1 MEATSSAAQQATLL
15 GCCLQAWSLLVV
27 HGSSSMAGGSSCC
40 AGRPI
45 AIHRY
50 PTQTLLSCLASL
62 QCTQQQRLLQ
72 DSPVCSWTVRCH
84 DLLLAA
90 AAAAAADSN
99 HSHPVYEEHGVVAKR
114 QLEQHRVRPCG
125 SRDSGLVMHDDDE
138 DGEQPEHRQQHDLA
152 ADDISEQLQHLAPAQ
167 AAAAAAAASAKRFVK
182 QQADPDGEAPARVK
196 VFYAGLRWGLSLQ
209 PSAIKSRQL
218 LAKALNDA
226 YVGEIRSV
234 GQGECLTAVFVDAN
248 GATAELGPVKWRGS
262 SKANSSRWRAL
273 AKTVARIYVRGPE
286 APLP

>member
-1 MEATSSAAQQATLL
+1 MAAANDEDYALQLHKQLNAVPLRARRGQQPAGQPPVDRSRLDRDKAGKPRTKRTN
-15 GCCLQAWSLLVV
+15 
-27 HGSSSMAGGSSCC
+27 SSSQDHPSSKKRRTSDLDEGHTS
-40 AGRPI
+40 ARQRI
-45 AIHRY
+45 RRE
-50 PTQTLLSCLASL
+50 PT
-62 QCTQQQRLLQ
+62 
-72 DSPVCSWTVRCH
+72 
-84 DLLLAA
+84 
-90 AAAAAADSN
+90 DSN

-273 AKTVARIYVRGPE
+273 AKTAARIYVRGPE